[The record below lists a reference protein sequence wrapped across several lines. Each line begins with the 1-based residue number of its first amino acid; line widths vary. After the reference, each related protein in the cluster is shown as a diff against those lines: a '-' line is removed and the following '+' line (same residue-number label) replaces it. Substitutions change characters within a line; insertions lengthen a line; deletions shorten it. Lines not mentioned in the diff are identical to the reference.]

1 MLQTPA
7 VPVLPTPAHV
17 SLGALSGI
25 SVHVTFDPIILTV
38 LLALVGI
45 FVATLSVMLIFHWR
59 RFPFETDLFTRV
71 EHWYLFGVFVFIAA
85 AVVGI
90 LIA

>member
-1 MLQTPA
+1 
-7 VPVLPTPAHV
+7 
-17 SLGALSGI
+17 
-25 SVHVTFDPIILTV
+25 V

>member
-1 MLQTPA
+1 MLATPS
-7 VPVLPTPAHV
+7 VPALPVPSHV
-17 SLGALSGI
+17 SLGSFSGA
-25 SVHVTFDPIILTV
+25 SFHVTFDPVILTV

-45 FVATLSVMLIFHWR
+45 FVAMLSVMLIYHWR
-59 RFPFETDLFTRV
+59 KFPFEHDLFRRV
-71 EHWYLFGVFVFIAA
+71 EHWYLFGVFVLFAV

>member
-1 MLQTPA
+1 MLATPS
-7 VPVLPTPAHV
+7 VPVLPPPSHV
-17 SLGALSGI
+17 SLGSFSGV
-25 SVHVTFDPIILTV
+25 SFHVTFDPVILTV

-45 FVATLSVMLIFHWR
+45 FVAMLSVMLIYHWR
-59 RFPFETDLFTRV
+59 KFPFEQDLFRRV
-71 EHWYLFGVFVFIAA
+71 ERGYLLGIFVLCTT